1 MKKLFVL
8 AAFLFAFNFAN
19 AQQMALGVG
28 GNVFLPMGSFGDV
41 VSMGFGGNAKFEYKL
56 QQGLHL
62 TGAVGYLT
70 FSPKDD
76 IIGWTYSVIPVL
88 AGAKYYFS
96 KGMPFYGM
104 AEVGIN
110 FASVTVKIPSYS
122 FMGQT
127 FGGGESTAS
136 GSEFGFNFGAGYEL
150 PVGKSALDIYAKY
163 QSFESSVAGINVGVA
178 YKFGL

>member
-8 AAFLFAFNFAN
+8 IAFLFAFNFAN

-28 GNVFLPMGSFGDV
+28 ANVFMPMGTFGDV
-41 VSMGFGGNAKFEYKL
+41 VGTGFGGNAKFEYKL
-56 QQGLHL
+56 QPGLHL

-70 FSPKDD
+70 FSEKEEGF
-76 IIGWTYSVIPVL
+76 GWQYSVIPVL

-96 KGMPFYGM
+96 KTMPFYGM
-104 AEVGIN
+104 AEVGMN
-110 FASVTVKIPSYS
+110 FASITVKIPSYVI
-122 FMGQT
+122 GGVT
-127 FGGGESTAS
+127 YGGGEVSES

-150 PVGKSALDIYAKY
+150 PLGKAALDIYAKY
-163 QSFESSVAGINVGVA
+163 QTFEADANGINIGVA